1 MMFRKQPGESES
13 AFMKRIQQL
22 ASDPKAF
29 ERAALGKD
37 DDPAGG
43 GGGGGRSPTSLPYS
57 SHSSGGNNGTDASSF
72 VSNEGAPVARKQG
85 GYQRVE
91 EWDREQRELAK
102 KGTLSWEE
110 RVQFDGQRHG
120 NRFQQNEILRHH
132 LKTF

>member
-37 DDPAGG
+37 DDSVG
-43 GGGGGRSPTSLPYS
+43 GGGGGRSPTSMHYS
-57 SHSSGGNNGTDASSF
+57 SHSSGSNNGTDASSLG
-72 VSNEGAPVARKQG
+72 SNGGAPNARKQG

-91 EWDREQRELAK
+91 DWDREQRELAK
-102 KGTLSWEE
+102 EGALSWEE

>member
-1 MMFRKQPGESES
+1 MMFNKQPGESES

-29 ERAALGKD
+29 ELAVLGQN
-37 DDPAGG
+37 DPAE
-43 GGGGGRSPTSLPYS
+43 GGRSTTSLRYS
-57 SHSSGGNNGTDASSF
+57 SHPSSSNSTEAAGSSPPSSPAS
-72 VSNEGAPVARKQG
+72 RKG

-91 EWDREQRELAK
+91 DWDRDQQEQAK
-102 KGTLSWEE
+102 SLSWEE

-120 NRFQQNEILRHH
+120 NRVQQNEILRHH

>member
-1 MMFRKQPGESES
+1 MMFNKQPGESES

-29 ERAALGKD
+29 ELAVLGQNEPAAS
-37 DDPAGG
+37 
-43 GGGGGRSPTSLPYS
+43 GRSTTSLHFS
-57 SHSSGGNNGTDASSF
+57 SLSSSS
-72 VSNEGAPVARKQG
+72 SNSTEAAGSSPPSSSEGASAARKG

-91 EWDREQRELAK
+91 DWDREQQEQAK
-102 KGTLSWEE
+102 SLSWEE

-132 LKTF
+132 LKTY

>member
-1 MMFRKQPGESES
+1 MMFQKQPGESES

-29 ERAALGKD
+29 ERAALGKGD
-37 DDPAGG
+37 DIAE
-43 GGGGGRSPTSLPYS
+43 GRRTPTSLRYS
-57 SHSSGGNNGTDASSF
+57 SHSGSNSTDAFSS
-72 VSNEGAPVARKQG
+72 SSEGAPAARKG

-91 EWDREQRELAK
+91 DWDREQQEQAK
-102 KGTLSWEE
+102 KGATSWEE

-132 LKTF
+132 LKTY